1 MAESHNSVHN
11 SVHEEIKAIHY
22 ENQDNLDNK
31 GNPIILKTESEE
43 SLHKPTEESPI
54 KASIKEAEQ
63 TKPKSI
69 YGAIFSMTMLSI
81 GTGCLTFTKKVIM
94 LGFVWFG
101 VLLII
106 SGLAIYWT
114 LVGLIR
120 VARKKGDSEYSSTVR
135 KILGKGPAVLVDVM
149 AALYS
154 WGIII
159 AFEVII
165 NSLIGRVLYTF
176 FIDKNIYQTF
186 AIYEKEKWDAIKI
199 RAIVLVSLNVLL
211 FPLCLAKD
219 IGKMKFFSIFGIIA
233 LAYTVLV
240 LIIECPFFWSHYLKN
255 VYVKEDKS
263 THANWIDI
271 TRAFNSNLDF
281 FTAFCTI
288 LYSYANHQGAF
299 PIERSLHTNDDKL
312 MSIVFRRSTILT
324 LFIYFVIYV
333 SSFLTTPLQSDD
345 LIIFRESI
353 FSNDIFM
360 NISQIAIILE
370 LFFLVPGNFNSMR
383 CSVFHIIFG
392 NEEVKTI
399 PNIILSSSTLILTG
413 LIGGAYRNI
422 LNYISLLGGFCCTTI
437 CFLIPGW
444 MMLKVEWN
452 EMTKIVKILTFIGI
466 SILCIIGYIGGIQSV
481 IAFFK

>member
-1 MAESHNSVHN
+1 
-11 SVHEEIKAIHY
+11 
-22 ENQDNLDNK
+22 
-31 GNPIILKTESEE
+31 
-43 SLHKPTEESPI
+43 
-54 KASIKEAEQ
+54 
-63 TKPKSI
+63 
-69 YGAIFSMTMLSI
+69 
-81 GTGCLTFTKKVIM
+81 
-94 LGFVWFG
+94 
-101 VLLII
+101 
-106 SGLAIYWT
+106 
-114 LVGLIR
+114 
-120 VARKKGDSEYSSTVR
+120 
-135 KILGKGPAVLVDVM
+135 
-149 AALYS
+149 
-154 WGIII
+154 
-159 AFEVII
+159 
-165 NSLIGRVLYTF
+165 
-176 FIDKNIYQTF
+176 
-186 AIYEKEKWDAIKI
+186 
-199 RAIVLVSLNVLL
+199 
-211 FPLCLAKD
+211 
-219 IGKMKFFSIFGIIA
+219 
-233 LAYTVLV
+233 
-240 LIIECPFFWSHYLKN
+240 